1 MRFCITESMTDPTY
15 FPTLARTAEELG
27 YDGFMVPDSIC
38 YPAEADTS
46 YPYNSDGTREFLD
59 GKPFIEPMSLI
70 PWLAAITERLE
81 FVTSVVKL
89 PIRHPVHVAKQVSSV
104 AVITNNRLVYG
115 VGTSPWPEDFRVV
128 EIPWEHR
135 GGRMDEQ
142 IDIIRKLCAGDYVE
156 HHGEFYD
163 FPAIKICPVP
173 TEPIPIIIG
182 GHGDA
187 ALRRAARIGDGWTAA
202 GADDAFLD
210 HAVNRLTELRKEAG
224 RDHLPFR
231 ILLGSVAGFEPDGV
245 KRLEEKGVTD
255 LYVGFRDPYVAGPD
269 TQSLDEKVGML
280 HWYAENVLAKV
291 KG

>member
-15 FPTLARTAEELG
+15 YPVLARTAEECG
-27 YDGFMVPDSIC
+27 FDGMMVPDSIC
-38 YPAEADTS
+38 YPAEADTQ
-46 YPYNSDGTREFLD
+46 YPYNRDGTREFLD

-70 PWLAAITERLE
+70 PWLAGMTERLE

-89 PIRHPVHVAKQVSSV
+89 PIRHPVIVAKQVTSV

-128 EIPWEHR
+128 ELPWEGR
-135 GGRMDEQ
+135 GRRMDEQ
-142 IDIIRKLCAGDYVE
+142 IEIIRALTTGDFVE

-163 FPAIKICPVP
+163 FPAIKLCPVP

-187 ALRRAARIGDGWTAA
+187 ALRRAARLGDGWTAA
-202 GADDAFLD
+202 GADDEFVA
-210 HAVNRLTELRKEAG
+210 HAMARLTELRKEHG

-231 ILLGSVAGFEPDGV
+231 ILLGSLHGFDPDGV
-245 KRLEEKGVTD
+245 KRLEEQGVTD

-269 TQSLDEKVGML
+269 TQSLDEKLGAL
-280 HWYAENVLAKV
+280 QWYAENVIAKV
-291 KG
+291 R